1 MSGWRTVLS
10 GALCLVSSGLLIAQ
24 GPPTPHPAAN
34 NPYLGNKE
42 SIRSGMTAYR
52 VACGDCHGLDATGYR
67 GPDLVALLG
76 SGVTDERLF
85 DTIRKGVPGTE
96 MPAQDQGV
104 SDNDILQIIAYL
116 RDLSAVSTPDIPV
129 GNVENGRQLFGRQCT
144 TCHRVSGAGG
154 RLGPDLSRI
163 GATRSRAALTR
174 EIRTPS
180 EWIAPGF
187 ETVTLVT
194 KDGQRIRGTNKRE
207 DVFSIQ
213 IMDTRERLQGY
224 LKANLKDVIY
234 EKVSLMPTYGTGQ
247 LSDTDLTD
255 VVGYLTT
262 LRGRS
267 SSSPSSGTIPNA
279 PPPPAAAGP
288 ASASSAITPE
298 DLLGGLKDPSRWLTY
313 SGDYNGNRHSPLTQ
327 ITPENVDRLVA
338 QWTFQTGTLGSFQT
352 TPVVVDGVLYVT
364 GFNNTAWAIDART
377 GRQIWRYRRELPENL
392 KLCCGAINRGFG
404 VLGDRLFMGTLDAHL
419 VALDMKT
426 GGVLFDVELVDYK
439 AGYSVTVAPLVVK
452 DKVIVG
458 VAGAE
463 YGIRGFIDAYDAK
476 TGQRAWRF
484 YTVAGPGDPNARS
497 WPQGDAYLR
506 GGGSI
511 WVTGTYDPEQNLVFF
526 GTGNPGPDYYSN
538 AREGDNLYTTSLV
551 ALDLDTGERRWHYQ
565 FTPHDV
571 HDWDSTQVPVLG
583 DLTIDGRPR
592 KVVMFA
598 NRNGFFYTIDR
609 VTGKVIVAKPFVET
623 TWAKQID
630 SDGRPVLLPGHLP
643 DEEGNKTC
651 PDLGGGTNFMSPS
664 FDPTTRLFFVTA
676 RETCA
681 TYFGYDQPFKTGDQY
696 TGGGTQRPRDQKN
709 FGALRAIDPVTAT
722 VKWEF
727 RYTSTSAS
735 GVLTTASGLVFAADG
750 DGNLMAFES
759 RTGKNLWHYQLGFP
773 MRSTSGTTY
782 MLDGRQYLLVP
793 AGSMLTAFALP
804 AR

>member
-1 MSGWRTVLS
+1 MTVSHSALV
-10 GALCLVSSGLLIAQ
+10 GALCLVSVGLVSTAQ
-24 GPPTPHPAAN
+24 EPRAAHPAAN
-34 NPYLGNKE
+34 NPHLGNKE
-42 SIRSGMTAYR
+42 SIRAGMAAYR
-52 VACGDCHGLDATGYR
+52 VTCGDCHGLDAGGYR
-67 GPDLVALLG
+67 GPDLITFMAG
-76 SGVTDERLF
+76 GATDERLF

-96 MPAQDQGV
+96 MPAQDQDM

-116 RDLSAVSTPDIPV
+116 RNLGSVAAPESPI
-129 GNVENGRQLFGRQCT
+129 GNAENGRRLFARQCT
-144 TCHRVSGAGG
+144 TCHRIAGEGG
-154 RLGPDLSRI
+154 RLGPELSRI

-180 EWIAPGF
+180 AWIAPGF
-187 ETVTLVT
+187 ETVTIVT
-194 KDGQRIRGTNKRE
+194 KDGQRIRGVKKAE

-224 LKANLKDVIY
+224 LKANLQDVIH
-234 EKVSLMPTYGTGQ
+234 EPSSLMPTYGAAQ
-247 LSDTDLTD
+247 LSDGDLSD
-255 VVGYLTT
+255 LLGYLST
-262 LRGRS
+262 LRGAS
-267 SSSPSSGTIPNA
+267 AALAATPATPGTAATPSSPI
-279 PPPPAAAGP
+279 
-288 ASASSAITPE
+288 ITPS
-298 DLLGGLKDPSRWLTY
+298 DLVDGLKDSSRWLTY
-313 SGDYNGNRHSPLTQ
+313 SGDYSGQRHSPLTQ
-327 ITPENVDRLVA
+327 ITPENVDRLTA

-352 TPVVVDGVLYVT
+352 TPIVVDGVLYVT

-377 GRQIWRYRRELPENL
+377 GRQIWRYRRELPEGL

-426 GGVLFDVELVDYK
+426 GGVLFDVELVDHK

-463 YGIRGFIDAYDAK
+463 YGIRGFIDAYDAR
-476 TGQRAWRF
+476 TGARAWRF
-484 YTVAGPGDPNARS
+484 YTVAGPGDPGART

-511 WVTGTYDPEQNLVFF
+511 WVTGTYDPQQNLLFF

-583 DLTIDGRPR
+583 DLTINGQAR

-623 TWAKQID
+623 TWAKEID
-630 SDGRPVLLPGHLP
+630 SNGRPVLLPGHLP
-643 DEEGNKTC
+643 DEDGTKTC

-681 TYFGYDQPFKTGDQY
+681 TYFGYDQRFKVGDQY

-782 MLDGRQYLLVP
+782 MVDGRQYLLVP
-793 AGSMLTAFALP
+793 AGSALTAFALP
-804 AR
+804 QR